1 MRDVR
6 PESVPAGGAP
16 RIRVGLLSGRSDF
29 FGGGQRSL
37 RELAMALRDGPI
49 EPVVFLPGPGALSDA
64 LTDARLPWIPLN
76 LPPLR
81 ALTLPRIP
89 RALARLVRETRERQ
103 LNLLHSDGPRTALY
117 AGIAARLT
125 GRRHVWHLRAARPAP
140 RLPDRLLLRLC
151 DAVFAVSHAAARRS
165 RPLQETGRAIVIP
178 TGLPAIDFYDRA
190 AARIELDLPQ
200 DRLVVGFVGR
210 LERDKGIIEAI
221 AAMRAIRRTA
231 PGAILALLG
240 PVDRNDPDA
249 REFLAAAG
257 EDRGIRLIGPRPEA
271 APLLPAFDFLLHPSR
286 HEALPRVLIES
297 QHAGVPAV
305 ATDVG
310 GTREVIEPGVTGLLV
325 PSHDPSALGTSAAAL
340 AGDPDRRRRLADAG
354 RVRAAERFSIDR
366 MTAAIIAGYRDILAP
381 RHDAA
386 SPLREVA

>member
-1 MRDVR
+1 MRAAQ
-6 PESVPAGGAP
+6 PERLSAGAAP

-49 EPVVFLPGPGALSDA
+49 EPVVFLPGPGTLSDA
-64 LTDARLPWIPLN
+64 LTDARIPWVPLN

-81 ALTLPRIP
+81 VLTLPRIP
-89 RALARLVRETRERQ
+89 RALARLVGETRERH
-103 LNLLHSDGPRTALY
+103 LNILHSDGPRTALY

-140 RLPDRLLLRLC
+140 RLPDRFLLPLC
-151 DAVFAVSHAAARRS
+151 DAVFAVSHAATRRS
-165 RPLQETGRAIVIP
+165 RSLRETGLAVVIP
-178 TGLPAIDFYDRA
+178 TGLPVIDFKDRDS
-190 AARIELDLPQ
+190 ARVELDLPR
-200 DRLVVGFVGR
+200 DRLIVGFVGR
-210 LERDKGIIEAI
+210 LERDKGIVEAI
-221 AAMRAIRRTA
+221 AAMRAIRRAA

-240 PVDRNDPDA
+240 PVDRDDPDA
-249 REFLAAAG
+249 RDLLAAARG
-257 EDRGIRLIGPRPEA
+257 DEGIRLLGPRPEA
-271 APLLPAFDFLLHPSR
+271 APLLPAFDILLHPSR

-297 QHAGVPAV
+297 QYAGVPAV

-325 PSHDPSALGTSAAAL
+325 PSLDSSALGTSAAIL
-340 AGDPDRRRRLADAG
+340 AGDPDRRRKMADAG
-354 RVRAAERFSIDR
+354 RARAAERFSVDR
-366 MTAAIIAGYRDILAP
+366 MTAAIVAAYRDVLGLS
-381 RHDAA
+381 REGA

>member
-151 DAVFAVSHAAARRS
+151 DAVFAVS
-165 RPLQETGRAIVIP
+165 
-178 TGLPAIDFYDRA
+178 
-190 AARIELDLPQ
+190 
-200 DRLVVGFVGR
+200 
-210 LERDKGIIEAI
+210 
-221 AAMRAIRRTA
+221 
-231 PGAILALLG
+231 
-240 PVDRNDPDA
+240 
-249 REFLAAAG
+249 
-257 EDRGIRLIGPRPEA
+257 
-271 APLLPAFDFLLHPSR
+271 
-286 HEALPRVLIES
+286 
-297 QHAGVPAV
+297 
-305 ATDVG
+305 
-310 GTREVIEPGVTGLLV
+310 
-325 PSHDPSALGTSAAAL
+325 
-340 AGDPDRRRRLADAG
+340 
-354 RVRAAERFSIDR
+354 
-366 MTAAIIAGYRDILAP
+366 
-381 RHDAA
+381 
-386 SPLREVA
+386 